1 MRSKVSHPSTPEGD
15 ECWGKRAGDYVSS
28 HATCNTSCRSCTTP
42 HSAFDSSYLRSPLS
56 CSAVIFLTA
65 SLYSKNA
72 VIILNIEFHQVDTSC
87 SNIFCFSPPS
97 SRIAF
102 QRGRRI
108 VLEWMI
114 LKENLRS
121 WCTGSGM
128 VCLLRDNIIS
138 CLC

>member
-15 ECWGKRAGDYVSS
+15 ECWGKMAGDYVSS
-28 HATCNTSCRSCTTP
+28 HATCNMSWRSCMTP
-42 HSAFDSSYLRSPLS
+42 HSAFDSSYSRSLLS

-65 SLYSKNA
+65 GLYSKNV
-72 VIILNIEFHQVDTSC
+72 VIILNVEFHQVDISHG
-87 SNIFCFSPPS
+87 NIFFFNPPS

-102 QRGRRI
+102 QHGRRI
-108 VLEWMI
+108 ILKWMI
-114 LKENLRS
+114 LKESLQS

-128 VCLLRDNIIS
+128 VCPFRDNIIS